1 MSLVPKPVHN
11 LVRSVAIP
19 ALLTWERIESGVSYN
34 PVSEE
39 NATDPYPSY
48 EKIRLKDPV
57 HRMRLLDAW
66 LLTRYEDVNAVLRD
80 YRRFS
85 NAERSLNDAGR
96 VTLLDL
102 DPPDHTRLRSLV
114 SRAFTPRSVAN
125 LESRALE
132 ITEELLDAVGDAD
145 RFDLIEALAFPLPV
159 IVIAEMIG
167 VPPEDRE
174 QIKVWSN
181 DIALSVEPVLSDEQV
196 DMVNRATDELY
207 EYFDGI
213 IALRRRDPRDDLIS
227 ALIAAEEDGERLT
240 HDEVLATLL
249 LLLVAGNETTRNL
262 IGNGTLALLKNPE
275 QLQLLRDNPDLMDTA
290 INELLRYDSPVQL
303 DGRFVNEDVEIG
315 GKRIRAG
322 QRVISALGA
331 ANRDPDVFTNPES
344 LDITRKERSHI
355 SFGRGIHHCLGSPLA
370 LLEGRIAF
378 SCMLNRFSSIR
389 LLTEPDRRPQV
400 VLRGVDELWIEV
412 ERSSRSEPEGITQA
426 AASVTS

>member
-1 MSLVPKPVHN
+1 MAPVPQSVRN
-11 LVRSVAIP
+11 IVRSVAIQ

-34 PVSEE
+34 PVSAE
-39 NATDPYPSY
+39 NAADPYSNY
-48 EKIRLKDPV
+48 KKIRLKDPV

-66 LLTRYEDVNAVLRD
+66 LLTRYEDVDTVLRD

-114 SRAFTPRSVAN
+114 SRAFTPRSVAA
-125 LESRALE
+125 LESRARH
-132 ITEELLDAVGDAD
+132 IAEELLDAVENTD
-145 RFDLIEALAFPLPV
+145 RFDLIQALAFPLPV

-174 QIKVWSN
+174 RIKSWSN
-181 DIALSVEPVLSDEQV
+181 DIALSVEPVLTDEQV
-196 DMVNRATDELY
+196 DMVDRATDELY
-207 EYFDGI
+207 EYFDDI
-213 IALRRRDPRDDLIS
+213 IALRRREPREDLIS
-227 ALIAAEEDGERLT
+227 ALIDAEDEGERLT

-262 IGNGTLALLKNPE
+262 IGNGTLALLRNPE
-275 QLQLLRDNPDLMDTA
+275 QLQLLRDSPDLMDTA
-290 INELLRYDSPVQL
+290 INEFLRYDSPVQL
-303 DGRFVNEDVEIG
+303 DGRYVEEDVEIG

-331 ANRDPDVFTNPES
+331 ANRDPEVFTNPDS
-344 LDITRKERSHI
+344 LDITRKEKSHI
-355 SFGRGIHHCLGSPLA
+355 SFGRGIHHCLGAPLA

-378 SCMLNRFSSIR
+378 SCMLDRFSSIR
-389 LLTEPDRRPQV
+389 LLSEPERRPQV

-412 ERSSRSEPEGITQA
+412 ERSPGPQSGA
-426 AASVTS
+426 VASATSSAL